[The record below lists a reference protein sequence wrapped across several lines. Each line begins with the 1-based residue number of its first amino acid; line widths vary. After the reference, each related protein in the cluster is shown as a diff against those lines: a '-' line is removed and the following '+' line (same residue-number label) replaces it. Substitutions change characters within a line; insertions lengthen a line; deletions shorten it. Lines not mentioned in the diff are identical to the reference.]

1 MCALFTKPFVSA
13 VWDIRY
19 VTMMMMMSEEKK
31 GRWKGKMVVFTLH
44 CSGSRDRRERKE
56 EGGENED
63 NDESLQLIIP
73 SDKRWSLE

>member
-1 MCALFTKPFVSA
+1 
-13 VWDIRY
+13 
-19 VTMMMMMSEEKK
+19 
-31 GRWKGKMVVFTLH
+31 MVVFTLH

>member
-1 MCALFTKPFVSA
+1 
-13 VWDIRY
+13 
-19 VTMMMMMSEEKK
+19 
-31 GRWKGKMVVFTLH
+31 MVVFTLH
-44 CSGSRDRRERKE
+44 CSGSRARRERKE